1 MVKVDRLVDCAD
13 LFVLIIVESILY
25 IGIGY
30 CFTSRVGLWCGSR
43 SYAFSGMNRKDKGKK

>member
-43 SYAFSGMNRKDKGKK
+43 SYAFSGMNRKNKGKK